1 MIKTLLVSAAL
12 TIAAPVVAQT
22 AAAPAPAPAVT
33 VIHAG
38 TLLAEPGKSPR
49 RNVSIVVRGRTIAEV
64 RDGFIDT
71 PGARVVDLRG
81 ATVLPGLIDSHVHFN
96 GLDDRLQSRLQAP
109 FRDNEDEAFTALL
122 NARKTLLAGFTTVRD
137 LGGDARTILSLR
149 DAIEAGQFAGPTI
162 VSAAE
167 MVSVGGGHGDVN
179 GLNRD
184 LTDIYKP
191 RATNVCNG
199 PDDCRR
205 AVRAQISAGA
215 DVIKF
220 AATGGVLSNV
230 PGGLNQ
236 QMMDDEMRAVVT
248 TARTFG
254 RKVAAH
260 AHGVE
265 GVNAALRAGVN
276 SIEHGTFTN
285 EESFRLY
292 KQTGAYYVPT
302 LLAPAAALADGQR
315 GALTPAQFE
324 KARAA
329 AGNAEKSF
337 AEAHRRGVKIA
348 FGTDTGVSPHGR
360 NAEEFALMV
369 RNGMSP
375 AQAIRTATVDAA
387 DLLGVSAKVGT
398 IEPGKDADIIAVDGD
413 PTQNV
418 RLLESVGFVMKAG
431 RVHKQGGAR
440 QLTEVD

>member
-1 MIKTLLVSAAL
+1 MKKIALVLAL
-12 TIAAPVVAQT
+12 ASAAPVVAQP
-22 AAAPAPAPAVT
+22 AAVTPSSEPVT

-38 TLLAEPGKSPR
+38 TLIAEAGKAPR
-49 RNVSIVVRGRTIAEV
+49 RNASVVVRGRVIVEV
-64 RDGFIDT
+64 RDGFVDV

-81 ATVLPGLIDSHVHFN
+81 ATVLPGLIDSHVHLS
-96 GLDDRLQSRLQAP
+96 GLDDRLQARLQASG
-109 FRDNEDEAFTALL
+109 RDNEDEAFTAIL

-137 LGGDARTILSLR
+137 LGGDPRLVLSLR
-149 DAIEAGQFAGPTI
+149 DSINAGQFSGPTI
-162 VSAAE
+162 LSAAR
-167 MVSVGGGHGDVN
+167 MVSVSGGHGDGRN
-179 GLNRD
+179 GANRGLASLVD
-184 LTDIYKP
+184 LP
-191 RATNVCNG
+191 GNVCNG
-199 PDDCRR
+199 ADDCRR
-205 AVRAQISAGA
+205 ATREQVSAGA

-265 GVNAALRAGVN
+265 GVNAALRAGVD

-302 LLAPAAALADGQR
+302 LLAPAAALADGLR
-315 GALTPAQFE
+315 GALTPAQYD

-337 AEAHRRGVKIA
+337 AEAVRRGVKIA

-375 AQAIRTATVDAA
+375 TVALRSATVDAA
-387 DLLGVSAKVGT
+387 ELLGITARAGT
-398 IEPGKDADIIAVDGD
+398 ITPGKDADIIAVEGD

-418 RLLESVGFVMKAG
+418 RLLEQVGFVMKSG
-431 RVHKQGGAR
+431 RVHKLGGQR
-440 QLTEVD
+440 QLTSAD